1 MVTFL
6 LIFSL
11 FEYLISCCI
20 FLLPDV
26 CEDIS
31 FRSIL
36 SFSYKTVAFASFTL
50 AIFDIYKKT
59 GFLFELFFPFCGFR
73 EWWWGFFKASYDTM

>member
-1 MVTFL
+1 
-6 LIFSL
+6 
-11 FEYLISCCI
+11 
-20 FLLPDV
+20 
-26 CEDIS
+26 
-31 FRSIL
+31 
-36 SFSYKTVAFASFTL
+36 VAFASFTL